1 MLRFSFIFKQFIKY
15 YLYSLII
22 LYILYLIWSS
32 PYILGMILGLIG
44 SLINTFIFEIYLA
57 RAKQPD
63 TIHISTG
70 SVWRYLVALVVCAF
84 WYLFKDE
91 MNILGVV
98 VGLMISYVLI
108 ILRPLLVRE

>member
-1 MLRFSFIFKQFIKY
+1 MLRFSFIFKQFIQY

-70 SVWRYLVALVVCAF
+70 SVWRYLVALVVC
-84 WYLFKDE
+84 
-91 MNILGVV
+91 VV